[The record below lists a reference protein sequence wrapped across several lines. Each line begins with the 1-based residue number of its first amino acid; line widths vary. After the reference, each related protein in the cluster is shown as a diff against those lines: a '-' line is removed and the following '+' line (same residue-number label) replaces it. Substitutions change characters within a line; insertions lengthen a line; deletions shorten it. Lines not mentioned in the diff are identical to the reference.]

1 MVPINEIVMI
11 WCIKI
16 VMFSMSFP
24 TSSMVIMRDWMV
36 EIMVISVSF
45 PASAMIIMVCGMVS
59 TTIWM
64 SITPV

>member
-1 MVPINEIVMI
+1 MPINEIVVI
-11 WCIKI
+11 WCKQI
-16 VMFSMSFP
+16 VMFSMGFP